1 MELVSIVIPVYNAEC
16 YISDTN
22 ENILQ
27 QTYKNY
33 EIILVDDKSTDNS
46 LEIIRKYT
54 CDNIVVIELSE
65 NKGPAIARNIGVKAA
80 KGRYICFQDADDLW
94 NKQKLEKQIK
104 FMKENDC
111 AFSYTAFQYANE
123 FGEKKNR
130 ILRVPFILTYKQA
143 LKYCRILTISTM
155 FDLRKITKEEIEMP
169 NIKCEDMATWW
180 KILRKGYI
188 AYGLNE
194 SLVYYRRTAN
204 TLTSNKLVSSIN
216 RWKLYRKYENLSV
229 LKSLYYFLHYSCQGI
244 LKRL

>member
-1 MELVSIVIPVYNAEC
+1 MDLVSIIIPVYNAEN
-16 YISDTN
+16 YISDTI

-33 EIILVDDKSTDNS
+33 EIILIDDKSTDNS
-46 LEIIRKYT
+46 LEIMKKYT
-54 CDNIVVIELSE
+54 CDNIVVIELPE

-94 NKQKLEKQIK
+94 DKEKLEKQIK
-104 FMKENDC
+104 FMKENNC
-111 AFSYTAFQYANE
+111 AFSYTAFQYANK

-130 ILRVPFILTYKQA
+130 ILHVPFVLTYKQA
-143 LKYCRILTISTM
+143 LKNCRILTISTM
-155 FDLRKITKEEIEMP
+155 FDLRKITPKEIEMP
-169 NIKCEDMATWW
+169 NVKCEDMATWW
-180 KILRKGYI
+180 KILKTGYI

-194 SLVYYRRTAN
+194 SLVCYRRTAN

-216 RWKLYRKYENLSV
+216 RWKLYRKYEKLSV
-229 LKSLYYFLHYSCQGI
+229 FKSLYYFLHYFIQGI